1 MFSTGEGVDQHSI
14 FQFVRE
20 MLYDEGHQ
28 SVCVLLQEIYQLRT
42 RNKRNKSGR
51 MMKKSKVLQ
60 SDGTTKGSLS
70 NPHLTPPTSEP
81 RALVPLCAVGWWF

>member
-20 MLYDEGHQ
+20 MSYDEGHQ
-28 SVCVLLQEIYQLRT
+28 SICVVLQEIYQLRT

-70 NPHLTPPTSEP
+70 NPHLNP
-81 RALVPLCAVGWWF
+81 

>member
-28 SVCVLLQEIYQLRT
+28 SICVVLQEIYQLRT

-51 MMKKSKVLQ
+51 MMKK
-60 SDGTTKGSLS
+60 
-70 NPHLTPPTSEP
+70 
-81 RALVPLCAVGWWF
+81 